1 MCQGGADRISPPTA
15 YLSCI
20 GIISPK
26 RQDLGILQPLLAS
39 GFMPHGF
46 CYLWDP
52 RIVWLHVVSDGLIA
66 LSYYSIP
73 VGIIYFLR
81 KRNDLPFR
89 GIFWMFIAFLLG
101 CGTAHLME
109 IWTIWHPTYFLSG
122 LIKAF
127 TAGVSIVTAAMLVP
141 LLPKAVS
148 LPGPGQLRQ
157 VNLELQKEVLERQ
170 QVETKVRDLNERLEE
185 RVVQR
190 TAQLKDIHDALR
202 ANQAQFNGIIASAM
216 DAIIAVDQEQKIVL
230 FNQAAEK
237 MFLCPA
243 KDALGSSI
251 GRFIPSRYHAQHAEH
266 IRQFGKTGVTNRAM
280 GKLGALSGL
289 RTNNQ
294 EFPIEASISQ
304 TEIQGKKLFTAILR
318 DITERKQ
325 AEASRSQ
332 LAAIV
337 ESSADAILSKDLG
350 GTILSWNKG
359 AERLYGYTAE
369 EIVGKPITALTPL
382 ERCNEPGQ
390 VLQEITQG
398 HPVTCGETMRK
409 RKDGT
414 LVAVSLVISP
424 IRNAE
429 GRIVGASTIAHDI
442 TERKRQIA
450 EIRKLKD
457 ELEQRVLQRTAQLEA
472 ANLELEAF
480 TYSVSHDLRA
490 PLRHIGGFSKLLVEE
505 FGPKLE
511 PEAQHYLERIQEG
524 TRKMGQLVDEL
535 LNLAR
540 VGRYAITPQV
550 IGLDSILQDV
560 VTMLKPEYEGR
571 EVKWQIGDFTIC
583 GM

>member
-1 MCQGGADRISPPTA
+1 
-15 YLSCI
+15 
-20 GIISPK
+20 
-26 RQDLGILQPLLAS
+26 
-39 GFMPHGF
+39 
-46 CYLWDP
+46 
-52 RIVWLHVVSDGLIA
+52 
-66 LSYYSIP
+66 
-73 VGIIYFLR
+73 
-81 KRNDLPFR
+81 
-89 GIFWMFIAFLLG
+89 MFIAFLLG

-127 TAGVSIVTAAMLVP
+127 TAGISVVTAAMLVP

-304 TEIQGKKLFTAILR
+304 TDIQGKNCLPSSCATSPSAGR
-318 DITERKQ
+318 RKPTDH
-325 AEASRSQ
+325 SWPP
-332 LAAIV
+332 
-337 ESSADAILSKDLG
+337 
-350 GTILSWNKG
+350 SWNLPLTPFSAKTS
-359 AERLYGYTAE
+359 AEQFQLEQRRGTGLRLHRGG
-369 EIVGKPITALTPL
+369 IVGKPIMPSPPWNGA
-382 ERCNEPGQ
+382 NEPGQ
-390 VLQEITQG
+390 VLTRDSPEGTRSL
-398 HPVTCGETMRK
+398 VVETMRV

-414 LVAVSLVISP
+414 QVGISLVDFSDP
-424 IRNAE
+424 RTRQR
-429 GRIVGASTIAHDI
+429 RIVGASTIAHDI

-450 EIRKLKD
+450 GNPQLND

-472 ANLELEAF
+472 ANNELEAF

-490 PLRHIGGFSKLLVEE
+490 PLRHIGGFSK
-505 FGPKLE
+505 FWWKNSA
-511 PEAQHYLERIQEG
+511 EARAGGASTTWSES
-524 TRKMGQLVDEL
+524 RKAP
-535 LNLAR
+535 AR
-540 VGRYAITPQV
+540 WASWWTN
-550 IGLDSILQDV
+550 
-560 VTMLKPEYEGR
+560 
-571 EVKWQIGDFTIC
+571 F
-583 GM
+583 